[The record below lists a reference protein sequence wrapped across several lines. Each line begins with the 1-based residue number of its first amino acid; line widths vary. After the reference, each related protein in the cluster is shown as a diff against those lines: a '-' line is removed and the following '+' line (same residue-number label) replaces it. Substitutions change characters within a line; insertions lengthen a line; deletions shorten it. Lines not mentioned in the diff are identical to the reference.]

1 MERKNSNIS
10 VNISLSGFVLMVLVL
25 YGILEYDN
33 KYEFLIPYMVYVFLI
48 FIITMIIAV
57 VLVNNE
63 SMVLGMIVLSIS
75 CLSFLVMI
83 IMFGLLSSTVLANL
97 ILIAIHN
104 ISNIFR

>member
-33 KYEFLIPYMVYVFLI
+33 KYEFLIPYMVYTFLI

-57 VLVNNE
+57 MLVNNE

-75 CLSFLVMI
+75 CLSFLAMI

-97 ILIAIHN
+97 ILIVIHN